1 MLFVDQY
8 NWKDINFPTG
18 RSDWKKFKRNKKL
31 IHLNIL
37 YVEHNIIKTSLAYKS
52 KHDKNL
58 TNHVTLLMTADG
70 ENSINLSKDCLHRY
84 IK

>member
-18 RSDWKKFKRNKKL
+18 RSDWKKFKRNNKL

-37 YVEHNIIKTSLAYKS
+37 YVEHNTIKTSLAYKS
-52 KHDKNL
+52 
-58 TNHVTLLMTADG
+58 NHVTLLMTVDG
-70 ENSINLSKDCLHRY
+70 ENGINLSKDCLHCY